1 LSERFSPSDP
11 SGSSTPLDCHGLARR
26 PDWIQAFMNR
36 DLTGK
41 HMHLL
46 DLGVPNSTNSWQ
58 FIYMSNM
65 IPISDKLIPFHPEMM
80 IRIDSQ

>member
-1 LSERFSPSDP
+1 
-11 SGSSTPLDCHGLARR
+11 
-26 PDWIQAFMNR
+26 MNR

-41 HMHLL
+41 HMDLL

-80 IRIDSQ
+80 IRIDSQWNGLHQPAVRKLVVVLDKMF